1 MVLVDNSLEGK
12 EKPLG
17 RHIVI
22 QQPHNFQHHEVEDLD
37 KLSSVVFTKSHDQ
50 SHWNT
55 QLYKAIALNEAL
67 GKDLVEDFTD
77 IQGEG
82 VVSLAG
88 RLKSFPE
95 NWTGT
100 PVMTLAQAGMYYKEG
115 NILCYNCGVRF
126 FDVDSGQVDPTTR
139 HKLLAP
145 NCLHLQRFL
154 QQGSKPL
161 AAGKALRRNS
171 TSSLYVLKNASLLHL
186 RHEH

>member
-88 RLKSFPE
+88 RLKS
-95 NWTGT
+95 
-100 PVMTLAQAGMYYKEG
+100 